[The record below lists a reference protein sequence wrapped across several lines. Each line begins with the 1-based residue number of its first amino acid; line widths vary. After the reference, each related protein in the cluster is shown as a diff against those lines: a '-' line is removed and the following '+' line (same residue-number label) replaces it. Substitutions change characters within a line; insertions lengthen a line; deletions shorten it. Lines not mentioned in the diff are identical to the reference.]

1 MAKKTDTESN
11 KRFDF
16 RFYGCCFIVIY
27 VFLLLF
33 AIILFRNN
41 AGFDETETPF
51 EEGWT
56 YEEFFEAS
64 EKMPEEV
71 SFLEGVLYNDLLKL
85 IGVEK
90 LDEILKPLQSSYTQS
105 GKASGEPIGATKGQT
120 SEGEDKKEEQ

>member
-33 AIILFRNN
+33 AIILFRNS

-56 YEEFFEAS
+56 YEDGSEANLGS
-64 EKMPEEV
+64 LRGGKNVKISHPID
-71 SFLEGVLYNDLLKL
+71 S
-85 IGVEK
+85 
-90 LDEILKPLQSSYTQS
+90 EILSDDALCFESKNIYFSIIVNFS
-105 GKASGEPIGATKGQT
+105 KN
-120 SEGEDKKEEQ
+120 